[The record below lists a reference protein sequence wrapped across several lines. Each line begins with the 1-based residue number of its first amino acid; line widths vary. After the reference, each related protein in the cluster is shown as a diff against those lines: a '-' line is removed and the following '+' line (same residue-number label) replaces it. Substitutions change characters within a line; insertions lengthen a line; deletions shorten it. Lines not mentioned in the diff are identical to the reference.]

1 MLTRT
6 WASLSLLAVTQSALA
21 NIDIQFDYSFDSSG
35 FFSDASRQS
44 VLDGVATVFESRFAD
59 SLTAIDSAGSNS
71 FSTVFFNP
79 SDPDGF
85 DVTLAG
91 QDIALDV
98 IRIYVGGA
106 SLGGSTL
113 GLGGPGG
120 FSCSGFGSFCSDA
133 ANRGQLPDP
142 ADVSPWG
149 GSISF
154 NTDSNWYFG
163 LTPDYLQSDEFDF
176 YSVALHELA
185 HVLGYGTSGSF
196 DSHIV
201 DGNFVG
207 SAAGTVALTSDTSHW
222 AEGTQSTFNGMAQEA
237 AMDPSI
243 TAGTRKYFTDL
254 DFAAMQDIGWQVTP
268 VPEASTWAMMLVG
281 LALVGGVAR
290 RRA

>member
-1 MLTRT
+1 MLSKTLI
-6 WASLSLLAVTQSALA
+6 SLSLLTITQSALA

-35 FFSDASRQS
+35 FFSDSSRKS
-44 VLDGVATVFESRFAD
+44 VLDGVATVFESHFTD
-59 SLTAIDSAGSNS
+59 SLTAIDSTGSNN

-79 SDPDGF
+79 SDPYGADA
-85 DVTLAG
+85 TLVS

-98 IRIYVGGA
+98 IRVYVGGA

-120 FSCSGFGSFCSDA
+120 FSCGGYGSFCSDA
-133 ANRGQLPDP
+133 AYRGQLPDP

-154 NTDSNWYFG
+154 DTTTNWYFG
-163 LTPDYLQSDEFDF
+163 LTPDGLQSGEFDF

-196 DSHIV
+196 DSHV
-201 DGNFVG
+201 VSGNFVG
-207 SAAGTVALTSDTSHW
+207 SAVGTVALTSDTSHW

-243 TAGTRKYFTDL
+243 SAGTRKYFTDL

>member
-1 MLTRT
+1 MLSKTL
-6 WASLSLLAVTQSALA
+6 ASLTLLAVTQSALA

-35 FFSDASRQS
+35 FFSDASRKS

-59 SLTAIDSAGSNS
+59 SLTAIDSAGSNN

-79 SDPDGF
+79 SNPFGADI
-85 DVTLAG
+85 TLAA
-91 QDIALDV
+91 QDIASDV
-98 IRIYVGGA
+98 LRIYVGGA

-120 FSCSGFGSFCSDA
+120 FSCSGFGTFCSDA
-133 ANRGQLPDP
+133 ANRGQSPDP

-154 NTDSNWYFG
+154 DTASNWYFG
-163 LTPDYLQSDEFDF
+163 LTPDGLQSGEFDF
-176 YSVALHELA
+176 HSVALHELT

-201 DGNFVG
+201 GGNFVG

-222 AEGTQSTFNGMAQEA
+222 AEGTLSTFNGVVQEA
-237 AMDPSI
+237 AMDPSLA
-243 TAGTRKYFTDL
+243 AGTRKHFTDL

-268 VPEASTWAMMLVG
+268 VPEAGTWVMMLVG

-290 RRA
+290 RRL